1 MELKSPTIKTK
12 GSVYNQF
19 KGKVLQAVKFL
30 VNHESGDLLGVFHR
44 NNVGDIDMVWG
55 DEGGGLC
62 HILNKHINDKDFPT
76 VKDLVSRIEDIINK
90 GEVDERHSNADKL
103 VLVKD
108 GYLVTIRRNVR
119 EKGIKIV
126 DKNWV
131 LMAYN
136 KDAPA
141 TTKAP
146 VDGTYGSTAVAPG
159 TSSDAKLATKSEIN
173 EFLDNNVADGGIM
186 IRDGDKGLEE
196 TITKMKVE
204 VAGISP

>member
-1 MELKSPTIKTK
+1 
-12 GSVYNQF
+12 
-19 KGKVLQAVKFL
+19 
-30 VNHESGDLLGVFHR
+30 
-44 NNVGDIDMVWG
+44 
-55 DEGGGLC
+55 
-62 HILNKHINDKDFPT
+62 
-76 VKDLVSRIEDIINK
+76 
-90 GEVDERHSNADKL
+90 
-103 VLVKD
+103 
-108 GYLVTIRRNVR
+108 
-119 EKGIKIV
+119 
-126 DKNWV
+126 
-131 LMAYN
+131 MAYN